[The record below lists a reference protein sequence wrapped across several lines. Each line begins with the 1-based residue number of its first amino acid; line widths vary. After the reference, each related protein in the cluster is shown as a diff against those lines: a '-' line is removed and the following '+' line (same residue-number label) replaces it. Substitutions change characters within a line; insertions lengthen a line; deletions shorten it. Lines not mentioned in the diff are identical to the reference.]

1 MVCLSDNLAAAIDEP
16 LKICGIRVSFLE
28 DDLASTTGSGQFL
41 MESQGIEC
49 GAYTIDGP
57 PHDIDYFESQL
68 VAVNSYFTS
77 VSYGK
82 FGIDLERS
90 HIYPSGQTSSY
101 LLEKYT

>member
-49 GAYTIDGP
+49 GAYTLSLI
-57 PHDIDYFESQL
+57 
-68 VAVNSYFTS
+68 
-77 VSYGK
+77 
-82 FGIDLERS
+82 
-90 HIYPSGQTSSY
+90 HI
-101 LLEKYT
+101 